1 MSITNYLGP
10 AEIAA
15 YTLRSQQANTGAA
28 RSLSK
33 ITNYQKY
40 AGQDFAQNR
49 SQARRNFGLTYR
61 ALPASFARRNVL
73 RSGMRETART
83 NSAYDYQQ
91 AMDRM
96 RQGYNRQMGGFQEQT
111 GDINLIQSMTLAQ
124 IEAEKAARQEQ
135 LASQLTLLQNGSGG

>member
-15 YTLRSQQANTGAA
+15 YSLRSQQANTGAA
-28 RSLSK
+28 RGLSK

-40 AGQDFAQNR
+40 ANMDYGQNR
-49 SQARRNFGLTYR
+49 SDAARNFGLTYR
-61 ALPASFARRNVL
+61 SLPASFARRNVL
-73 RSGMRETART
+73 RSGMRQTARQ
-83 NSAYDYQQ
+83 NSAGDYER
-91 AMDRM
+91 AMARM
-96 RQGYNRQMGGFQEQT
+96 KQGYDRQMGGFQEQS

-135 LASQLTLLQNGSGG
+135 LAADLSMWQGK

>member
-28 RSLSK
+28 RGLSK

-91 AMDRM
+91 ALNRM
-96 RQGYNRQMGGFQEQT
+96 RQGYDRQMGGFQEQI

-135 LASQLTLLQNGSGG
+135 LASQLQNVMGG